1 MNINT
6 QEHIAVKS
14 NLTTKRGI
22 FQVVLNYYDNNH
34 KRKQV
39 SRSLGIRDIPGNKNL
54 AKQKQK
60 EIERAF
66 EDELNT
72 PKENIECKGSD
83 ILFSEYIKQWLENI
97 KSTIELTTYAG
108 YKNKVETI
116 AEYFSNKA
124 ITLADLKK
132 SDIKLFYQYL
142 TTTRKIKP
150 QTIKRYHAN
159 IHKALNEA
167 VDLELIKVNPAN
179 GIKLDKSEQYIASY
193 YNKDELDTLFKIAK
207 GSIIELHILIATYY
221 GLRREEVCGLKWSAI
236 DFINNTITI
245 SHTVTHCCLNGKYEL
260 IKKNRTKNKS
270 SYRTMPLVKCIKPL
284 LLAEKEKQ
292 EANKKL
298 FGSAYQNKEGYILVD
313 MEGKLILPDRVTKVF
328 RKLLKANGD
337 IINRIRFHDLRHS
350 CASLLLAEGVNMKEI
365 QAYLGHS
372 NWNTTANL
380 YSHLESDTKQKSAD
394 TIAKALSI
402 SA

>member
-1 MNINT
+1 MNNTT
-6 QEHIAVKS
+6 QEYITVKS

-22 FQVVLNYYDNNH
+22 YQVVLNYYDNTH

-39 SRSLGIRDIPGNKNL
+39 SRTLGIRAVPGNKGL

-60 EIERAF
+60 EIERSF
-66 EDELNT
+66 EDEINT
-72 PKENIECKGSD
+72 PKETIECKGST
-83 ILFSEYIKQWLENI
+83 ILFSEYMKQWLETT
-97 KSTIELTTYAG
+97 KSSIEPTTYAS
-108 YKNKVETI
+108 YKNKVEVI

-124 ITLADLKK
+124 LTLADIKK

-142 TTTRKIKP
+142 TTTREIKP
-150 QTIKRYHAN
+150 QTVRRYHAN
-159 IHKALNEA
+159 IHKSLNEA

-193 YNKDELDTLFKIAK
+193 YNKDELDTLFTIAK
-207 GSIIELHILIATYY
+207 GSIIELHILLATYY

-236 DFINNTITI
+236 DFTNNTITI

-260 IKKNRTKNKS
+260 VKKNRTKNKS
-270 SYRTMPLVKCIKPL
+270 SYRTMPLVNSIKPL

-313 MEGKLILPDRVTKVF
+313 MEGKLILPDRVTKTF
-328 RKLLKANGD
+328 RKLLKENGD
-337 IINRIRFHDLRHS
+337 IINRVRFHDLRHS
-350 CASLLLAEGVNMKEI
+350 CASLLLAEGINMKEI

-394 TIAKALSI
+394 TIAKALAI
-402 SA
+402 GA